1 MRAISTLDIKR
12 KGSLVLYGSAIVLFL
27 LIVGSILL
35 FINLPDANAFND
47 RVEQIFVENDALT
60 TTENIKLLEVLA
72 QSGTAFADV
81 LASYRVILFILLVLT
96 SSLLLLALYFLLTNH
111 GLQKQ
116 MGEMTRSGM
125 VINSLVVNREERIVL
140 INDMEFELTDAICET
155 LSVLCEARLDDD
167 VLTGAELEA
176 MISGRATHD
185 VDEASGATRIK
196 RLRDHL
202 GNQII
207 SNVLIKN
214 ISRKGYILAVD
225 KDVIRME

>member
-1 MRAISTLDIKR
+1 MPENSSFDTKR
-12 KGSLVLYGSAIVLFL
+12 KGSLVLVGSAVVLILL
-27 LIVGSILL
+27 LIASILL

-47 RVEQIFVENDALT
+47 RVEQIFVENDALI
-60 TTENIKLLEVLA
+60 TTENVKLLEILA

-81 LASYRVILFILLVLT
+81 LSSYRVIIFILLVLT
-96 SSLLLLALYFLLTNH
+96 SALLLLALYFLLTNH

-125 VINSLVVNREERIVL
+125 VITSLVVNREERVVT
-140 INDMEFELTDAICET
+140 INDMGFELTDAICET
-155 LSVLCEARLDDD
+155 LSILCEARLDDD

-176 MISGRATHD
+176 MISGRSSQD

-202 GNQII
+202 GNQLI
-207 SNVLIKN
+207 SQLLIKN

-225 KDVIRME
+225 KDVIKVV

>member
-1 MRAISTLDIKR
+1 MLV
-12 KGSLVLYGSAIVLFL
+12 GSGIVLILL
-27 LIVGSILL
+27 LIASILL

-60 TTENIKLLEVLA
+60 TTENVKLLEVLA

-81 LASYRVILFILLVLT
+81 LSSYRVIIFILLVLT
-96 SSLLLLALYFLLTNH
+96 SALLLLALYFLLTNH

-116 MGEMTRSGM
+116 MGEMERSGM
-125 VINSLVVNREERIVL
+125 VITSLAVKREERVVV

-155 LSVLCEARLDDD
+155 LTVLCEARLDDD

-176 MISGRATHD
+176 MISGRGSHE
-185 VDEASGATRIK
+185 VEEASGATRIK

-207 SNVLIKN
+207 SNLLIKN
-214 ISRKGYILAVD
+214 ISRRGYILAVD
-225 KDVIRME
+225 KDVIDIQ

>member
-1 MRAISTLDIKR
+1 MPENSSFDTKR
-12 KGSLVLYGSAIVLFL
+12 KGSLVLVGSAVVLILL
-27 LIVGSILL
+27 LIASILL

-47 RVEQIFVENDALT
+47 RVEQIFVENDALI
-60 TTENIKLLEVLA
+60 TTENVKLLEILA

-81 LASYRVILFILLVLT
+81 LSSYRVIIFILLVLT
-96 SSLLLLALYFLLTNH
+96 SALLLLALYFLLTNH

-125 VINSLVVNREERIVL
+125 VITSLVVNREERVVT
-140 INDMEFELTDAICET
+140 INDMGGELTDAICET
-155 LSVLCEARLDDD
+155 LSILCEARLDDD

-176 MISGRATHD
+176 MISGRSSQD

-202 GNQII
+202 GNQLI
-207 SNVLIKN
+207 SQLLIKN

-225 KDVIRME
+225 KDVIKVV